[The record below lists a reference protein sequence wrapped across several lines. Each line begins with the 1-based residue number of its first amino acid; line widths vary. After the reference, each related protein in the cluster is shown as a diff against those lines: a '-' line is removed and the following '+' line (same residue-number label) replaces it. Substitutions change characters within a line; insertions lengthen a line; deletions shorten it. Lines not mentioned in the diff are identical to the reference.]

1 MNNLILLLKAI
12 SVGLIT
18 GIILGIPL
26 GPAVIESINRTVS
39 INLRAGMEVAIGAVF
54 ADLTYILLINLGFK
68 NLFYKNKYTESLFW
82 IIAGLVLIIIALF
95 SYKKTKKTT
104 SIEKNNKCNK
114 SYKKNKLLNT
124 GFLRGYLITL
134 TNPLTPTLW
143 ITLSGTLF
151 MDWYKFGRLY
161 YITFIACIL
170 LGMLFW
176 FSMLNLLAYKG
187 LKVLKQKNEG
197 NILSLFLNIII
208 LIIGVGFVV
217 WGLIKFIKI
226 L

>member
-26 GPAVIESINRTVS
+26 GPAVIESINRTVA
-39 INLRAGMEVAIGAVF
+39 INLKAGMEVAIGAVF

-68 NLFYKNKYTESLFW
+68 NLFYKSKYTEPLFW
-82 IIAGLVLIIIALF
+82 IIAGLILIIIALF

-104 SIEKNNKCNK
+104 CIQKNNGCDGI
-114 SYKKNKLLNT
+114 YTKNKLLHI
-124 GFLRGYLITL
+124 GFLRGYLITF

-151 MDWYKFGRLY
+151 MDWYKFGTLY

-170 LGMLFW
+170 LGMLLW
-176 FSMLNLLAYKG
+176 FSILNLLAYKG
-187 LKVLKQKNEG
+187 LKVLKEKKNC
-197 NILSLFLNIII
+197 NILSVFLNITI
-208 LIIGVGFVV
+208 LIIGIGFVI
-217 WGLIKFIKI
+217 WGLIKFTKI